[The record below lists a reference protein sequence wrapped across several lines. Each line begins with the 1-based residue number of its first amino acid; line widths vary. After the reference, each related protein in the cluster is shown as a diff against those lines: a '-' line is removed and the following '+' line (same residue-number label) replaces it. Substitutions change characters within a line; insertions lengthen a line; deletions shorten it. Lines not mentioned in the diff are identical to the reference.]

1 MNVLF
6 SLADIDKTQELPSL
20 LDKLLYGGEILLIGL
35 GTVFA
40 VLILLWITLV
50 AFKYVFKNF
59 SGSKTGEET
68 APEAV
73 VQQAIVTSQQ
83 NEEIVAAIA
92 AAIAMAESESSS
104 GLKFKV
110 VSFRRK

>member
-6 SLADIDKTQELPSL
+6 SLADIDKTQELPSIT
-20 LDKLLYGGEILLIGL
+20 DKLLYGGEILLIGL
-35 GTVFA
+35 GTVFT

-50 AFKYVFKNF
+50 AFKYVFKNIGGGEADEEKVPEPTVQPTVAA
-59 SGSKTGEET
+59 SGE
-68 APEAV
+68 
-73 VQQAIVTSQQ
+73 
-83 NEEIVAAIA
+83 NEEVVAAIA
-92 AAIAMAESESSS
+92 AAIAMAESESN